1 MNAHNN
7 RKPIG
12 QAHHARKAIATTAT
26 GAIVAALIVGL
37 TVLPVE
43 GVRADTAQVSNV
55 EVRET
60 VSPKQIV
67 QYCPARMGLAD
78 TEAFGDTEFQSS
90 VGNLQSRRRYAAF
103 GSIFHA
109 QSRNLTDADGVDAA
123 VLDSP
128 TQDDGT
134 VAYVSSA
141 QSAKDPSVLETR
153 VLSAQSG
160 TGATGALASWA
171 TEGDLPG
178 VAASSCVPT
187 QLQQRFLVPATT
199 TGNTQQLMLANT
211 SDKPTS
217 VDIAAWGTEGEKI
230 ALATSSTVTV
240 PANGRSTVM
249 LNAAAPG
256 QQALYVTV
264 TSQNTPIG
272 AVIRSVAMDGLTPK
286 GNDFIMPLRGAST
299 EQAMPIGE
307 KWDGATV
314 YAFARHDTKV
324 TLSWITD
331 HGLVAMDSFAIAA
344 GVVATHD
351 VGKAP
356 KGAVAVY
363 AQSDGDCMLA
373 MRVTASGDEGQR
385 DYAVVNAE
393 PATQQAALAIPADV
407 SANMVVANMEES
419 QATATFVGY
428 DASGKRVGDHE
439 VEVDANS
446 AVTLTP
452 GDIGKGVVA
461 VETTGKSGSLV
472 WGAFLANDSIDESGL
487 AGIAYLPAASLE
499 VQRQTVTARNDASI
513 VR

>member
-1 MNAHNN
+1 MNAHTS
-7 RKPIG
+7 RKSID
-12 QAHHARKAIATTAT
+12 QARHTRKAIATTAT

-37 TVLPVE
+37 AVLPVE
-43 GVRADTAQVSNV
+43 GVGADTAQVANV
-55 EVRET
+55 QVRET

-67 QYCPARMGLAD
+67 QYCPAQMGLAD
-78 TEAFGDTEFQSS
+78 AEAFGDTEFQAS
-90 VGNLQSRRRYAAF
+90 VGDLQSRRRYAAF

-123 VLDSP
+123 VLESP
-128 TQDDGT
+128 TQDDGA

-141 QSAKDPSVLETR
+141 QNANDPSVLETR

-171 TEGDLPG
+171 TEGDIPG
-178 VAASSCVPT
+178 VAASACVST
-187 QLQQRFLVPATT
+187 QLLQRFLVPATT

-217 VDIAAWGTEGEKI
+217 VDIAAWGTEGGQI
-230 ALATSSTVTV
+230 ALSTSSTVTV

-264 TSQNTPIG
+264 TSQNTPVG

-286 GNDFIMPLRGAST
+286 GNDFIMPLRDAST
-299 EQAMPIGE
+299 EQAMPVGE
-307 KWDGATV
+307 DWDGAMV

-331 HGLVAMDSFAIAA
+331 HGLVSMDSFSIAA
-344 GVVATHD
+344 GAVATHEL
-351 VGKAP
+351 GEAP
-356 KGAVAVY
+356 QGAVAVY
-363 AQSDGDCMLA
+363 AQSDDDCMLA

-393 PATQQAALAIPADV
+393 PAMHQAALAIPADV
-407 SANMVVANMEES
+407 SSSMVVANMKES
-419 QATATFVGY
+419 QDTVTFVGY
-428 DASGKRVGDHE
+428 DASGKRVGEHD
-439 VEVDANS
+439 VDVDANS

-452 GDIGKGVVA
+452 GEIGKGVVA
-461 VETTGKSGSLV
+461 VETAGKSGSLV
-472 WGAFLANDSIDESGL
+472 WGAFLANDSVEKGGL

-499 VQRQTVTARNDASI
+499 VQRQIVTARNDASI

>member
-1 MNAHNN
+1 MNAHTS
-7 RKPIG
+7 RKSID
-12 QAHHARKAIATTAT
+12 QAHHTRKAIVTTAT

-37 TVLPVE
+37 AVLPVE
-43 GVRADTAQVSNV
+43 GVGADTAQVSNAQ
-55 EVRET
+55 VRET

-67 QYCPARMGLAD
+67 QYCPAQMGLAD
-78 TEAFGDTEFQSS
+78 TEAFGDTEFQAS

-123 VLDSP
+123 VLESP
-128 TQDDGT
+128 TRDDGA

-141 QSAKDPSVLETR
+141 QNANDPSVLETR

-171 TEGDLPG
+171 TEGDIPG
-178 VAASSCVPT
+178 VAASACVST
-187 QLQQRFLVPATT
+187 QLLQRFLVPATT

-217 VDIAAWGTEGEKI
+217 VDIAAWGTEGGQI
-230 ALATSSTVTV
+230 ALSTSSTVTV

-264 TSQNTPIG
+264 TSQNTPVG

-286 GNDFIMPLRGAST
+286 GNDFIMPLRDAST

-307 KWDGATV
+307 DWDGAMV

-331 HGLVAMDSFAIAA
+331 HGLGSMDSFSIAA
-344 GVVATHD
+344 GAVATHE

-356 KGAVAVY
+356 QGAVAVY
-363 AQSDGDCMLA
+363 AQSDDDCMLA

-393 PATQQAALAIPADV
+393 PAMHQAALAIPADV
-407 SANMVVANMEES
+407 SSNMVVANMKES
-419 QATATFVGY
+419 QDTVTFVGY
-428 DASGKRVGDHE
+428 DASGKRVGEHD
-439 VEVDANS
+439 VDVDANS

-452 GDIGKGVVA
+452 GEIGKGVVA
-461 VETTGKSGSLV
+461 VETAGKSGSLV
-472 WGAFLANDSIDESGL
+472 WGAFLANDSIEKGGL

-499 VQRQTVTARNDASI
+499 VQRQIVAARNDASI

>member
-67 QYCPARMGLAD
+67 QYCPAQMGLAD

-123 VLDSP
+123 VLESP

-178 VAASSCVPT
+178 VAASSFPPSC
-187 QLQQRFLVPATT
+187 
-199 TGNTQQLMLANT
+199 
-211 SDKPTS
+211 S
-217 VDIAAWGTEGEKI
+217 
-230 ALATSSTVTV
+230 
-240 PANGRSTVM
+240 
-249 LNAAAPG
+249 
-256 QQALYVTV
+256 
-264 TSQNTPIG
+264 
-272 AVIRSVAMDGLTPK
+272 
-286 GNDFIMPLRGAST
+286 
-299 EQAMPIGE
+299 
-307 KWDGATV
+307 
-314 YAFARHDTKV
+314 
-324 TLSWITD
+324 
-331 HGLVAMDSFAIAA
+331 
-344 GVVATHD
+344 
-351 VGKAP
+351 
-356 KGAVAVY
+356 
-363 AQSDGDCMLA
+363 
-373 MRVTASGDEGQR
+373 
-385 DYAVVNAE
+385 
-393 PATQQAALAIPADV
+393 
-407 SANMVVANMEES
+407 
-419 QATATFVGY
+419 
-428 DASGKRVGDHE
+428 
-439 VEVDANS
+439 
-446 AVTLTP
+446 
-452 GDIGKGVVA
+452 
-461 VETTGKSGSLV
+461 SGS
-472 WGAFLANDSIDESGL
+472 WCPPPPQGTRSSSCSPTHPINRRPWTSPHGA
-487 AGIAYLPAASLE
+487 
-499 VQRQTVTARNDASI
+499 QRARKSRSPRRAP
-513 VR
+513 

>member
-1 MNAHNN
+1 MNAHTS
-7 RKPIG
+7 RKSID
-12 QAHHARKAIATTAT
+12 QAHHTRKAIVTTAT

-37 TVLPVE
+37 AVLPVE
-43 GVRADTAQVSNV
+43 GVGADCALVSYAQV
-55 EVRET
+55 RES

-67 QYCPARMGLAD
+67 QYCPAQMGLAD
-78 TEAFGDTEFQSS
+78 TEAFGDTEFQAS

-123 VLDSP
+123 VLESP
-128 TQDDGT
+128 TRDDGA

-141 QSAKDPSVLETR
+141 QNANDPSVLETR

-171 TEGDLPG
+171 TEGDIPG
-178 VAASSCVPT
+178 VAASACVST
-187 QLQQRFLVPATT
+187 QLLQRFLVPATT

-217 VDIAAWGTEGEKI
+217 VDIAAWGTEGGQI
-230 ALATSSTVTV
+230 ALSTSSTVTV

-264 TSQNTPIG
+264 TSQNTPVG

-286 GNDFIMPLRGAST
+286 GNDFIMPLRDAST

-307 KWDGATV
+307 DWDGAMV

-331 HGLVAMDSFAIAA
+331 HGLVSMDSFSIAA
-344 GVVATHD
+344 GAVATHE

-356 KGAVAVY
+356 QGAVAVY
-363 AQSDGDCMLA
+363 AQSDDDCMLA

-393 PATQQAALAIPADV
+393 PAMHQAALAIPADV
-407 SANMVVANMEES
+407 SSNMVVANMKES
-419 QATATFVGY
+419 QDTVTFVGY
-428 DASGKRVGDHE
+428 DASGKRVGEHD
-439 VEVDANS
+439 VDVDANS

-452 GDIGKGVVA
+452 GEIGKGVVA
-461 VETTGKSGSLV
+461 VETAGKSGSLV
-472 WGAFLANDSIDESGL
+472 WGAFLANDSIEKGGL

-499 VQRQTVTARNDASI
+499 VQRQIVTARNDASI

>member
-1 MNAHNN
+1 MNAHTS
-7 RKPIG
+7 RKSID
-12 QAHHARKAIATTAT
+12 QAHHTRKAIVTTAT

-37 TVLPVE
+37 AVLPVE
-43 GVRADTAQVSNV
+43 GVGADTAQVSNAQ
-55 EVRET
+55 VRET

-67 QYCPARMGLAD
+67 QYCPAQMGLAD
-78 TEAFGDTEFQSS
+78 TEAFGDTEFQAS

-123 VLDSP
+123 VLESP
-128 TQDDGT
+128 TRDDGA

-141 QSAKDPSVLETR
+141 QNANDPSVLETR

-171 TEGDLPG
+171 TEGDIPG
-178 VAASSCVPT
+178 VAASACVST
-187 QLQQRFLVPATT
+187 QLLQRFLVPATT

-211 SDKPTS
+211 SDNPTS
-217 VDIAAWGTEGEKI
+217 VDIAAWGTEGGQI
-230 ALATSSTVTV
+230 ALSTSSTVTV

-256 QQALYVTV
+256 QQELYVTV
-264 TSQNTPIG
+264 TSQNTPVG

-286 GNDFIMPLRGAST
+286 GNDFIMPLRDAST

-307 KWDGATV
+307 DWDGAMV

-331 HGLVAMDSFAIAA
+331 HGLVSMDSFSIAA
-344 GVVATHD
+344 GAVATHE

-356 KGAVAVY
+356 QGAVAVY
-363 AQSDGDCMLA
+363 AQSDDDCMLA

-393 PATQQAALAIPADV
+393 PAMHQAALAIPADV
-407 SANMVVANMEES
+407 SSNMVVANMKES
-419 QATATFVGY
+419 QDTVTFVGY
-428 DASGKRVGDHE
+428 DASGKRVGEHD
-439 VEVDANS
+439 VDVDANS

-452 GDIGKGVVA
+452 GEIGKGVVA
-461 VETTGKSGSLV
+461 VETAGKSGSLV
-472 WGAFLANDSIDESGL
+472 WGAFLANDSIEKGGL

-499 VQRQTVTARNDASI
+499 VQRQIVTARNDASI

>member
-1 MNAHNN
+1 MNAHTN

-67 QYCPARMGLAD
+67 QYCPAQMGLAD
-78 TEAFGDTEFQSS
+78 TEAFSDTEFQSS

-109 QSRNLTDADGVDAA
+109 QSRNLTDADVVDAA
-123 VLDSP
+123 VLESP

-199 TGNTQQLMLANT
+199 TGNTQQLMIANT

-264 TSQNTPIG
+264 T
-272 AVIRSVAMDGLTPK
+272 RSVAMNGLTPK
-286 GNDFIMPLRGAST
+286 GNDFIMPLRCAST

-344 GVVATHD
+344 GMVATHD

-407 SANMVVANMEES
+407 SSNMVVVNMEES
-419 QATATFVGY
+419 QVRVTFVGY

-446 AVTLTP
+446 AITLTP

-472 WGAFLANDSIDESGL
+472 WGAFLANRSIDESGL

>member
-1 MNAHNN
+1 MNAHTS
-7 RKPIG
+7 RKSID
-12 QAHHARKAIATTAT
+12 QAHHTRKAIVTTAT

-37 TVLPVE
+37 AVLPVE
-43 GVRADTAQVSNV
+43 GVGADTAQISNAQ
-55 EVRET
+55 VRET

-67 QYCPARMGLAD
+67 QYCPAQMGLAD
-78 TEAFGDTEFQSS
+78 TEAFGDTEFQAS

-123 VLDSP
+123 VLESP
-128 TQDDGT
+128 TRDDGA

-141 QSAKDPSVLETR
+141 QNANDPSVLETR

-160 TGATGALASWA
+160 TGATGALASWS
-171 TEGDLPG
+171 TEGDIPG
-178 VAASSCVPT
+178 VAASACVST
-187 QLQQRFLVPATT
+187 QLLQRFLVPATT

-217 VDIAAWGTEGEKI
+217 VDIAAWGTEGGQI
-230 ALATSSTVTV
+230 ALSTSSTVTV

-264 TSQNTPIG
+264 TSQNTPVG

-286 GNDFIMPLRGAST
+286 GNDFIMPLRDAST

-307 KWDGATV
+307 DWDGAMV

-331 HGLVAMDSFAIAA
+331 HGLVSMDSFSIAA
-344 GVVATHD
+344 GAVATHE

-356 KGAVAVY
+356 QGAVAVY
-363 AQSDGDCMLA
+363 AQSDDDCMLA

-393 PATQQAALAIPADV
+393 PAMHQAALAIPADV
-407 SANMVVANMEES
+407 SSNMVVANMKES
-419 QATATFVGY
+419 QDTVTFVGY
-428 DASGKRVGDHE
+428 DASGKRVGEHD
-439 VEVDANS
+439 VDVDANS

-452 GDIGKGVVA
+452 GEIGKGVVA
-461 VETTGKSGSLV
+461 VETAGKSGSLV
-472 WGAFLANDSIDESGL
+472 WGAFLANDSIEKGGL

-499 VQRQTVTARNDASI
+499 VQRQIVTARNDASI

>member
-1 MNAHNN
+1 MNAHTS
-7 RKPIG
+7 RKSID
-12 QAHHARKAIATTAT
+12 QAHHTRKAIVTTAT

-37 TVLPVE
+37 AVLPVE
-43 GVRADTAQVSNV
+43 GVGADTAQVSNAQ
-55 EVRET
+55 VRET

-67 QYCPARMGLAD
+67 QYCPAQMGLAD
-78 TEAFGDTEFQSS
+78 TEAFGDTEFQAS

-123 VLDSP
+123 VLESP
-128 TQDDGT
+128 TRDDGA

-141 QSAKDPSVLETR
+141 QNANDPSVLETR
-153 VLSAQSG
+153 VLSARSG

-171 TEGDLPG
+171 TEGDIPG
-178 VAASSCVPT
+178 VAASACVST
-187 QLQQRFLVPATT
+187 QLLQRFLVPATT

-217 VDIAAWGTEGEKI
+217 VDIAAWGTEGGQI
-230 ALATSSTVTV
+230 ALSTSSTVTV

-264 TSQNTPIG
+264 TSQNTPVG

-286 GNDFIMPLRGAST
+286 GNDFIMPLRDAST
-299 EQAMPIGE
+299 EQAMPIGDD
-307 KWDGATV
+307 WDGAMV

-331 HGLVAMDSFAIAA
+331 HGLVSMDSFSIAA
-344 GVVATHD
+344 GAVATHE

-356 KGAVAVY
+356 QGAVAVY
-363 AQSDGDCMLA
+363 AQSDDDCMLA

-393 PATQQAALAIPADV
+393 PAMHQAALAIPADV
-407 SANMVVANMEES
+407 SSNMVVANMKES
-419 QATATFVGY
+419 QDTVTFVGY
-428 DASGKRVGDHE
+428 DASGKRVGEHD
-439 VEVDANS
+439 VDVDANS

-452 GDIGKGVVA
+452 GEIGKGVVA
-461 VETTGKSGSLV
+461 VETAGKSGSLV
-472 WGAFLANDSIDESGL
+472 WGAFLANDSIEKGGL

-499 VQRQTVTARNDASI
+499 VQRQIVTARNDASI